1 MGQKVKQGVLGFQRE
16 AGYVLALRLY
26 IREFEG
32 KVIQQDQQLGD
43 IKCLRL

>member
-1 MGQKVKQGVLGFQRE
+1 MGYKIHRE

-43 IKCLRL
+43 IVFEVMMLVD